1 MTGPSRR
8 IWRGYHLAR
17 QNLHM
22 SRDGPRSHIPMNCC
36 KRVSYRF
43 QEEGSVLSPLTKLH
57 CELSPFPKYH
67 LKATGLLNTMLRG
80 FAKTRGVNSVNPT
93 LLSFPRI
100 KFFLQPPSLSDRI
113 SDGIFLGGSP
123 EHQG

>member
-1 MTGPSRR
+1 MTGPSWR

-22 SRDGPRSHIPMNCC
+22 SKDGPRSHIPTNCC
-36 KRVSYRF
+36 KRVSYHF
-43 QEEGSVLSPLTKLH
+43 QEGSVLFPLTKLH

-67 LKATGLLNTMLRG
+67 LRATGLLNTMLRG
-80 FAKTRGVNSVNPT
+80 FAKTEGVNSVNPT

-100 KFFLQPPSLSDRI
+100 KNFLQPLSFSDRI
-113 SDGIFLGGSP
+113 SDGIFLGGSS
-123 EHQG
+123 ELQG

>member
-1 MTGPSRR
+1 MTGPSWR

-22 SRDGPRSHIPMNCC
+22 SRDVPRSHIPMNFC
-36 KRVSYRF
+36 KRVSYHF
-43 QEEGSVLSPLTKLH
+43 QEEGTVLSPLTKLH

-67 LKATGLLNTMLRG
+67 LRATGLLNTMLRG
-80 FAKTRGVNSVNPT
+80 FAKTRGVNSGSPT

-100 KFFLQPPSLSDRI
+100 KIFLQPPSFSDRI

-123 EHQG
+123 ELQG